1 MVLKRKL
8 LLIHLLMVRLR
19 DITKTLTFKVILN
32 KFKVE

>member
-8 LLIHLLMVRLR
+8 LLIHLLMVILR